1 MIKEAIQEKVRLFL
15 IENIFNSKDA
25 GDLKDETA
33 LISSRLMD
41 SIVALKLVSFIEE
54 NFAIEIEANEIDQDH
69 LDTLT
74 KIVNFIIEKQNK

>member
-1 MIKEAIQEKVRLFL
+1 MTKEAIQEKVRLFL

-25 GDLKDETA
+25 GDLKDETT

-54 NFAIEIEANEIDQDH
+54 NFSIEIEANEIDQDH

-74 KIVNFIIEKQNK
+74 KIVNFIIEKQKQ